1 MGDTA
6 DARKRARPLGRGKL
20 GLLDEAKI
28 SRQRGVP
35 LATVVRE
42 AVDRYLGRTEEGTT
56 LALGSDP
63 ADGIIGAVTGS
74 TGDES
79 VNHDHYLYGW
89 PKETDGDGGRVRAAK
104 SAGPLRADRADRE
117 RGRDSGPRA
126 RWRGPGRRPGA

>member
-1 MGDTA
+1 MTRLITTNLRFPEATYRELRDQA
-6 DARKRARPLGRGKL
+6 GR
-20 GLLDEAKI
+20 
-28 SRQRGVP
+28 RGVP
-35 LATVVRE
+35 LATLVRE

-74 TGDES
+74 AGDES